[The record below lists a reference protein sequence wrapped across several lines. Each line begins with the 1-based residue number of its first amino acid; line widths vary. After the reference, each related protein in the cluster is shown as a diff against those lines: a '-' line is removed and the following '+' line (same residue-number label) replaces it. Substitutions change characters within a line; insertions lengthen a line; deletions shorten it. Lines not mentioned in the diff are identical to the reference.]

1 MNFVKSVLILL
12 SFSFPFKIFAYTP
25 SEGKVSAIL
34 GPFLYKT
41 NFQGSDSGAKSPYL
55 GDFGLIAQGD
65 LNNKGGLEI
74 ALLHMNKL
82 FFRQSNGNYIAEKTE
97 LIHVTMGYR
106 YWFTN
111 YLAAGLSFY
120 SAYSIG
126 APFVEH
132 SDFPLNSN
140 IDTSARDTTEYG
152 FDLSLQSEV
161 WSHENY
167 AVILDARYSL
177 SVTSKQNEDA
187 NLYGLLVGL
196 KYMIQEKYP
205 ERAAGPENHKQKEF

>member
-1 MNFVKSVLILL
+1 MNFVKSTLLLL
-12 SFSFPFKIFAYTP
+12 SLCFSFKTFAYTA

-34 GPFLYKT
+34 GPLLYKT
-41 NFQGSDSGAKSPYL
+41 NFQGSKSGAHSPYF
-55 GDFGLIAQGD
+55 GDLGLIAQGD
-65 LNNKGGLEI
+65 LNDKGGLEI
-74 ALLHMNKL
+74 GLFHMNKL

-97 LIHVTMGYR
+97 LIHISMGYR

-111 YLAAGLSFY
+111 YLAAGLGFY

-126 APFVEH
+126 EAAVEH
-132 SDFPLNSN
+132 SDFALNGN

-161 WSHENY
+161 WSHNNY

-177 SVTSKQNEDA
+177 SVTSKQNEEA
-187 NLYGLLVGL
+187 NLYGFLVGL

-205 ERAAGPENHKQKEF
+205 ERSVPTKRLKP